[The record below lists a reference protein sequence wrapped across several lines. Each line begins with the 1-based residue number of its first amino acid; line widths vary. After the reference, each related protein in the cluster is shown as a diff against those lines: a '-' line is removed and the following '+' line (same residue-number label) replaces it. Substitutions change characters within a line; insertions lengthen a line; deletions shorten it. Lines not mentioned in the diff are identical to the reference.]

1 MKVVKIN
8 TTLQTN
14 AGFSFPAGAVVV
26 PGQGLISVQDL
37 DRKTGEFKSQIAV
50 NVYASEKA
58 FVDLQNVVNNLVSQ
72 FTTTT
77 LNVTTTLEQY
87 QQGIAEDLIIGGIF
101 NSLQPIYG
109 DKLEIVEIDI

>member
-50 NVYASEKA
+50 NVYASEQA
-58 FVDLQNVVNNLVSQ
+58 FKDLQNVVNNMVSQ
-72 FTTTT
+72 FTTT

-109 DKLEIVEIDI
+109 ENLQIVEIDI